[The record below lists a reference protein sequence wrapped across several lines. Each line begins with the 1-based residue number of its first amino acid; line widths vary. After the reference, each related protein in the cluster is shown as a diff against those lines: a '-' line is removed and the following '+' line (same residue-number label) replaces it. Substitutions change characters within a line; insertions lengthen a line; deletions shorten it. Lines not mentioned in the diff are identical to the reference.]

1 MHTRLYAYLVVFAI
15 AGCDGQTHTIRVYE
29 NRASHSGRQIDL
41 HVVVLPA
48 RGRPVEADPVVVLTG
63 GPGAAAAAAARDW
76 ARMTRLRAH
85 RDIVLLDQRGTG
97 KSAPLFCHLY
107 DTGRLQPF
115 LDPMFPLDRVRSCR
129 AQLERQADLTQYTT
143 DIAADDLD
151 QVLSTLGYARANFF
165 GISYGTRAAL
175 VFLRRHPD
183 RVRSII
189 ATAVLPPDRV
199 PFDYP
204 AAIVRALAAADT
216 GHVVDTA
223 MARLRRA
230 PVTVTLWNWP
240 HLRRETVTMTA
251 RGFAERMFSMLYVPS
266 RGRRAVGLVRQGLAG
281 DWVPFVKAAI
291 FQSRWQKEGRW
302 TGMTLSVLCTGDA
315 ERLARADTARLAA
328 TGPLGLPI
336 AYELVAA
343 CAEWPHGAVS
353 VDDTLP
359 VTSTAPVLFLSGGL
373 DPGTPPEWA
382 DSAAAHLPNSRHIVD
397 PTAGHGF
404 LTDETMARIA
414 AFIDSP

>member
-15 AGCDGQTHTIRVYE
+15 GCDAQTRTIRVYE
-29 NRASHSGRQIDL
+29 NRAAHSGRQIDL
-41 HVVVLPA
+41 HVVVLRA
-48 RGRPVEADPVVVLTG
+48 KGRPVAPDPVVWLTG
-63 GPGAAAAAAARDW
+63 GPGAAATEDTRFF
-76 ARMTRLRAH
+76 ARMTHTLRAH
-85 RDIVLLDQRGTG
+85 HDIVLVDQRGTG

-107 DTGRLQPF
+107 DTGRLQPY
-115 LDPMFPLDRVRSCR
+115 LEAMFPLDRVRTCR

-143 DIAADDLD
+143 DIAADDLA
-151 QVLSTLGYARANFF
+151 QVLSTLGYARANLL
-165 GISYGTRAAL
+165 GVSYGSRAAL

-189 ATAVLPPDRV
+189 ATSVLPPERV
-199 PFDYP
+199 PLDYP
-204 AAIVRALAAADT
+204 EAIVRALAAADT
-216 GHVVDTA
+216 GHVVDSA

-240 HLRRETVTMTA
+240 HLRRETATITA
-251 RGFAERMFSMLYVPS
+251 RGFAERIFSMLYEPS

-281 DWVPFVKAAI
+281 DWVPFAKAAI

-328 TGPLGLPI
+328 TSPLGLPV
-336 AYELVAA
+336 ASELVAA
-343 CAEWPHGAVS
+343 CAAWPHGALS

-373 DPGTPPEWA
+373 DPATPPEWA
-382 DSAAAHLPNSRHIVD
+382 DSAATHLPNSRHLVD

-404 LTDETMARIA
+404 MPMPRIA
-414 AFIDSP
+414 AFIDSV